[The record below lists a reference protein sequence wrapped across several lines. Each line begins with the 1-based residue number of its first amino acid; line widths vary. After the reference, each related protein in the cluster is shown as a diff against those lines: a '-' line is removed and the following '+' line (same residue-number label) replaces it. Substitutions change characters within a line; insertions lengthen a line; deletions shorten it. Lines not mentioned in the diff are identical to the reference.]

1 MFLYQSNTMKEKKE
15 NKSIHKDLNLPIEG
29 LADNPFTVP
38 TGYFEGLEE
47 RILFHSRLNV
57 SENAGFQVPKHYF
70 DQLEQDILA
79 RVSEDQL
86 KEKVDADGFVIP
98 EGYFEGLSGR
108 VMAQVAPEQKHET
121 VIRKLFRTS
130 NLRYA
135 AAACIL
141 IASMFMVK
149 EDLFQSQ
156 LTLEDIP
163 DQELIQYL
171 QVYGGTQ
178 DGFVLREYA
187 SEVGGFSDFGDDL
200 SDADIEWYL
209 ENTL

>member
-1 MFLYQSNTMKEKKE
+1 MKE
-15 NKSIHKDLNLPIEG
+15 NKENRSIHKDLNLPIEG

-57 SENAGFQVPKHYF
+57 SENDGFQVPKNYF
-70 DQLEQDILA
+70 DQLEQNILA
-79 RVSEDQL
+79 RVSEVQL
-86 KEKVDADGFVIP
+86 KEKVGADGFVVP
-98 EGYFEGLSGR
+98 EGYFESLTER
-108 VMAQVAPEQKHET
+108 VMVQVSPQKKRQT
-121 VIRKLFRTS
+121 VIRKLFRSS
-130 NLRYA
+130 NLRYV

-149 EDLFQSQ
+149 DDLFQSQ
-156 LTLEDIP
+156 LSLEDIP

-187 SEVGGFSDFGDDL
+187 SEVGGFPDFGDDL